1 MQGHGYQQTGA
12 ICHTYLP
19 FVLPFLSLSLL
30 IPSLLPSSAYCQST
44 MAQELRQ
51 ALGIVDL
58 RKKVPTKKGFWW
70 LNGLKFSKSE
80 PSSHFCPGAS
90 HANHTSGSSK
100 LPASST
106 EVFLPPESALLNEFL
121 KSYFNQWD

>member
-90 HANHTSGSSK
+90 HTNCTLWRSLCTR
-100 LPASST
+100 LPACT
-106 EVFLPPESALLNEFL
+106 VCLPAEPALIKEFL
-121 KSYFNQWD
+121 ESYFSQ